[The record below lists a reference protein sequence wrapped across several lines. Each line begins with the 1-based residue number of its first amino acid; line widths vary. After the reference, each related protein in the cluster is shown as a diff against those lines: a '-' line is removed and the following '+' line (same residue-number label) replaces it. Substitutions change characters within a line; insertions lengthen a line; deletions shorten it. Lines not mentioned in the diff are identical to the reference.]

1 MDKLPLIIGVVVVAV
16 VLAYFLFFKKKAL
29 PEAPTTTKR
38 PEVETKK
45 ASTPPPAK
53 AESVKTPSAPPPDSI
68 KATPAP
74 SSKVP
79 STKVPTGDDAVTP
92 VAPTAEPAAEAPPPV
107 VSKKD
112 VAGLRKG
119 LAATRGGFMAKLKA
133 LFTGK
138 KEIDPAIIDQMEE
151 VMISSDVGVKTT
163 QQILE
168 RLRDQL
174 KKNELADGDAVWAAL
189 RAEATRILSLPSPSV
204 PKTVKPM
211 VVLMVGVN
219 GVGKTTSIGKL
230 ATKWNAEGKKVILGA
245 GDTFRAAAVQQ
256 LEVWGKRVGAEVV
269 KGKEGADPGAVAFE
283 ATKKAQETGADI
295 LLVDTAGRLHTK
307 VNLMDEIKK
316 VKRTIDKAF
325 SGAPHETL
333 LVIDATTGQNAL
345 QQATLFKEALELTGI
360 ILTKLDGT
368 AKGGVVLAVCDE
380 LKVPVK
386 YIGLGERAEDLREFV
401 AADFVEALFGKD
413 DDEAAAA

>member
-1 MDKLPLIIGVVVVAV
+1 MDKLPLIIGVVVVAA
-16 VLAYFLFFKKKAL
+16 VLAYFLFFKKKEL
-29 PEAPTTTKR
+29 PEATGTKR
-38 PEVETKK
+38 PEVEAKK
-45 ASTPPPAK
+45 PASTPPPSVKPK
-53 AESVKTPSAPPPDSI
+53 AESVKTPSAPPPESV
-68 KATPAP
+68 KAKA
-74 SSKVP
+74 P
-79 STKVPTGDDAVTP
+79 STKAPAGEEVTP
-92 VAPTAEPAAEAPPPV
+92 AAPTTAEPAVEAPPPV

-138 KEIDPAIIDQMEE
+138 KEIDPAILDQMEE

-189 RAEATRILSLPSPSV
+189 RAEATRILSLPAPSV
-204 PKTVKPM
+204 PKTTKPM

-230 ATKWNAEGKKVILGA
+230 ATKWNSDGKKVMLGA

-256 LEVWGKRVGAEVV
+256 LEVWGKRVGADVV

-283 ATKKAQETGADI
+283 ATKKAVEAGADV

-316 VKRTIDKAF
+316 VKKTIAKAF
-325 SGAPHETL
+325 DGAPHETL

-413 DDEAAAA
+413 DDEQAAA